1 MTEPLVLLMG
11 KFCDARLFEAQIS
24 EFSRTRMVIVAPIFY
39 GSRISSYALDLLSQ
53 LPPKFALLGH
63 DLGGFVAMEI
73 LRKAPERVLRF
84 GLMSSNALSDT
95 PQDAAARENELILI
109 KAGRIKDVVAEEAMK
124 SLAHRVERNFTI
136 GTLQTMAAA
145 FAPEHA
151 IDQIRA
157 FQKRPDQ
164 QGTLRKCKVPAVV
177 ICGDQDPITPVR
189 RQDVMAAMIPYSKLH
204 VIENTGHYPTLESP
218 EATNAAI
225 ADWLAQPY
233 VLRS

>member
-1 MTEPLVLLMG
+1 VTEPLVLLMG

-39 GSRISSYALDLLSQ
+39 G
-53 LPPKFALLGH
+53 
-63 DLGGFVAMEI
+63 
-73 LRKAPERVLRF
+73 
-84 GLMSSNALSDT
+84 
-95 PQDAAARENELILI
+95 
-109 KAGRIKDVVAEEAMK
+109 
-124 SLAHRVERNFTI
+124 
-136 GTLQTMAAA
+136 
-145 FAPEHA
+145 
-151 IDQIRA
+151 DQN
-157 FQKRPDQ
+157 
-164 QGTLRKCKVPAVV
+164 
-177 ICGDQDPITPVR
+177 PITPMR